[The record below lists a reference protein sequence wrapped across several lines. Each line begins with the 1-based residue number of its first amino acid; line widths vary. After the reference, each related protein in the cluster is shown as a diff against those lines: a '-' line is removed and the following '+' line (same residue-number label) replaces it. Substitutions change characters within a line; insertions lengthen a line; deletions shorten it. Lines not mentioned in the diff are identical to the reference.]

1 MRSKVKH
8 IRRLVKEE
16 LAAAQPAQQ
25 GGGLGKL
32 IDDISKVFATKMK
45 ESFPA
50 ADDAIQKES
59 NDLKTQLTAIIKAAA
74 AKVKMSAKPS

>member
-16 LAAAQPAQQ
+16 LAAQPAQ

-32 IDDISKVFATKMK
+32 IDDMSKVFATKMK
-45 ESFPA
+45 ESFPG
-50 ADDAIQKES
+50 ADEAIQKES
-59 NDLKTQLTAIIKAAA
+59 NDLKMQVTALIKASA
-74 AKVKMSAKPS
+74 AKVKMSMKPS